1 LKSTDWVLGNRKRP
15 IVAPDDDD
23 RRVIGWTPT
32 AAEREAI
39 EDKNS
44 SAPQVDGNIN
54 NSDYD
59 FCGKKRPT
67 QRSAWWRRSNEH
79 RRCFAR
85 TILPPPFIETNSPTT
100 PPT

>member
-23 RRVIGWTPT
+23 RRVIGQWTPT

-44 SAPQVDGNIN
+44 FAPQVDGNIN
-54 NSDYD
+54 KSDYD
-59 FCGKKRPT
+59 FCDT
-67 QRSAWWRRSNEH
+67 RRSPWCLRWH
-79 RRCFAR
+79 QQPAKQPV
-85 TILPPPFIETNSPTT
+85 LWGGNSCC
-100 PPT
+100 

>member
-1 LKSTDWVLGNRKRP
+1 MIVYRSRTLKSTDWVLGNRKRP

-59 FCGKKRPT
+59 FCD
-67 QRSAWWRRSNEH
+67 
-79 RRCFAR
+79 
-85 TILPPPFIETNSPTT
+85 T
-100 PPT
+100 PEGVLA